1 MSKVLANVGG
11 FPITEDDV
19 TEFLMGLGQR
29 GASYNN
35 PEGRKVILNQLI
47 GQKLLL
53 LDAKRNLMEADPAFK
68 AQLNKV
74 KDNLLASF
82 AAEKAIANVTVSDKD
97 AEVYY
102 NENKEQFVSGD
113 TVNASHILVDSEEKA
128 LELLAKIKAG
138 EISFED
144 AAKENSSCPSKAN
157 GGNLGDFGKGQ
168 MVPEFDEA
176 VFAME
181 VGAISDAPVK
191 TQFGYHLIKLNS
203 KSESETMPFES
214 IKDEIKEGLLGEK
227 RRAAYDSKINQLK
240 ILYPVDMMI

>member
-35 PEGRKVILNQLI
+35 PEGRKVVLNQLI

-74 KDNLLASF
+74 KDNLLSSF
-82 AAEKAIANVTVSDKD
+82 AAEKAIANVSVSDKD
-97 AEVYY
+97 AEEYY
-102 NENKEQFVSGD
+102 NANKEQFVSGD
-113 TVNASHILVDSEEKA
+113 TVNASHILVDTEEKA

-191 TQFGYHLIKLNS
+191 TQFGYHLIKLKS